1 MGGGGGGGG
10 DMGELDGDDPFAGGG
25 EEGGGGWADDDDL
38 DLSGVP
44 DAGVTSGGG
53 YYVAPN
59 AGPSPMSVWARD
71 SQLVADHVA
80 AGSFETAMQMMQ
92 RQLGIVNFAPLKPYF
107 LALSNASLG
116 VLGAAPSTPPLL
128 APLLRGPTMPRLALT
143 LPSIVER
150 LKGGYSVVTAGKFPE
165 ALEIFSGVLTATAL
179 TVVSSRQEVAHLKE
193 LQGICRDYIIAL
205 NLELLRKKT
214 TDPKR
219 AVELAAYFTHCNLQ
233 PAHTMLALKMAMT
246 AAYKLKNFNTASS
259 FARRLLELNPKQE
272 ISTQARKVIQLCDA
286 NPGEAVQLAYD
297 ERNPFVVCAASYV
310 PIYRG
315 SALVRCPF
323 SKAAYLPEHKGK
335 LGICGLAEIGLEAP
349 GLDENYVLDR

>member
-1 MGGGGGGGG
+1 
-10 DMGELDGDDPFAGGG
+10 MGELDGDDPFAGGG

-44 DAGVTSGGG
+44 DAGVSSAGS

-59 AGPSPMSVWARD
+59 PGPSPMSVWARD

-80 AGSFETAMQMMQ
+80 AGSFETAMQMMA
-92 RQLGIVNFAPLKPYF
+92 RQLGVVHFAPLKPYF
-107 LALSNASLG
+107 LVLSGASLG

-128 APLLRGPTMPRLALT
+128 APLLRSPTMPRLALT

-150 LKGGYSVVTAGKFPE
+150 LKAGYSVVTAGKFPE
-165 ALEIFSGVLTATAL
+165 ALEIFSGVLTACAVM
-179 TVVSSRQEVAHLKE
+179 VVSSRQEVAHLKE
-193 LQGICRDYIIAL
+193 LQGICRDYITAL
-205 NLELLRKKT
+205 SLELLRKKT
-214 TDPKR
+214 TEQKR

-233 PAHTMLALKMAMT
+233 PAHTMLSLKMAMT

-286 NPGEAVQLAYD
+286 NPGEAVPLAYD
-297 ERNPFVVCAASYV
+297 ERNPFVICGASFV

-315 SALVRCPF
+315 SALVRCPYC
-323 SKAAYLPEHKGK
+323 KAAYLPEHKGK
-335 LGICGLAEIGLEAP
+335 LCATCGLGEVGLEAP
-349 GLDENYVLDR
+349 GLDENYVLER